1 MIVWISEPLFELLV
15 EISSKD
21 CDNLDNEECGERLT
35 SIATSC
41 LLSLIIAWGITP
53 KLLQALAHLIT
64 ATHSLADQEI
74 TVSDLSLLFS
84 LILNYELKYHIERF
98 SNRLSAIVDT
108 QRYDSI
114 VFYYH

>member
-41 LLSLIIAWGITP
+41 LLSLIIAWGVTP

-64 ATHSLADQEI
+64 ATQSLADQEI
-74 TVSDLSLLFS
+74 TVSIFLVLVCLF
-84 LILNYELKYHIERF
+84 LF
-98 SNRLSAIVDT
+98 C
-108 QRYDSI
+108 
-114 VFYYH
+114 

>member
-1 MIVWISEPLFELLV
+1 MFSFNLSDYSLPHVLFLKYSSTNNDYVFISEPLFELLV

-41 LLSLIIAWGITP
+41 LLSLIIAWGVTP

-64 ATHSLADQEI
+64 ATHALADQEI
-74 TVSDLSLLFS
+74 TVSNPTAFVFS
-84 LILNYELKYHIERF
+84 QN
-98 SNRLSAIVDT
+98 
-108 QRYDSI
+108 Q
-114 VFYYH
+114 